1 MIAAL
6 NSDPP
11 RADLPLLMA
20 TIRWVDLRLAQ
31 PSDNEAIRAIYN
43 EAVTGSTATF
53 DLVPRTRE
61 EQANWMDDHGGAYP
75 AIVATPA
82 ADEQAGTPRTLL
94 GFGSL
99 SPYRARPAYATSVEN
114 SVYVDADHRGAGV
127 GRSILDELVRL
138 ARQHGFHTMIARIGG
153 DNDPSIGL
161 HRSCGF
167 ELVGTEREI
176 GRKFGRWLDVAIL
189 QLML

>member
-1 MIAAL
+1 
-6 NSDPP
+6 
-11 RADLPLLMA
+11 MA
-20 TIRWVDLRLAQ
+20 TIRWVELRLAQ
-31 PSDNEAIRAIYN
+31 PSDNDAIRAIYN
-43 EAVTGSTATF
+43 DAVTGSTATF

-61 EQANWMDDHGGAYP
+61 EQATWMEDHGGAYP

-82 ADEQAGTPRTLL
+82 ADERGGGPPPALL

-114 SVYVDADHRGAGV
+114 SVYVAAGHRGAGV

-153 DNDPSIGL
+153 DNDPSIRL
-161 HRSCGF
+161 HRGCGF

-176 GRKFGRWLDVAIL
+176 GRKFGRWLDVAVL

>member
-6 NSDPP
+6 T
-11 RADLPLLMA
+11 RGLPQAGVPAAVA
-20 TIRWVDLRLAQ
+20 TIRWVELRLAQ
-31 PSDNEAIRAIYN
+31 PSDSEAIRAIYN

-61 EQANWMDDHGGAYP
+61 EQATWMEDHGGAYP
-75 AIVATPA
+75 AIVATA
-82 ADEQAGTPRTLL
+82 TADEHAGAPHVLL

-114 SVYVDADHRGAGV
+114 SVYVAAGHRGAGV
-127 GRSILDELVRL
+127 GRALLGELVRL
-138 ARQHGFHTMIARIGG
+138 AGQHGFHTMIARIGG
-153 DNDPSIGL
+153 DNDPSIRL
-161 HRSCGF
+161 HRGCGF